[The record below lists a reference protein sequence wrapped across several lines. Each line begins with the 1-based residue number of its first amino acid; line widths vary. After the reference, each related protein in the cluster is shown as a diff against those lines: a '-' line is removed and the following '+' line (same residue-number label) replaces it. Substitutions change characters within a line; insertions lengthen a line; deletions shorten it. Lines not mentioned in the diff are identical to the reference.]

1 MNIGENMLK
10 FEREVLLRPKLAV
23 RSRHDFHQQWFLQK
37 TIRTR
42 RLYRSDYALH
52 HWQAGY

>member
-37 TIRTR
+37 IIRTR